1 MDSIAKGKYN
11 HQKKKNCN
19 KMLYITVKQMAKN
32 TVKQLVGSTKTCIIS
47 STVYIFSKYTYILP
61 QLHIHISDF
70 ELKIESQIRRKNWKI

>member
-1 MDSIAKGKYN
+1 
-11 HQKKKNCN
+11 
-19 KMLYITVKQMAKN
+19 MLYITVKQMAKN

-47 STVYIFSKYTYILP
+47 STVYIVSKYTSNYKFILS